1 MHRVAVADGFGS
13 DRLSSDEVSLW
24 HHCLR
29 VGGGRVTS
37 SPLGMPGKIVYGHGP
52 GRILEKARSV
62 VGRSVPLVVDV
73 IWMYLDSKG

>member
-1 MHRVAVADGFGS
+1 MAS
-13 DRLSSDEVSLW
+13 LSKGRWGEGNLKSLG
-24 HHCLR
+24 
-29 VGGGRVTS
+29 V
-37 SPLGMPGKIVYGHGP
+37 PGKIVCGHGP